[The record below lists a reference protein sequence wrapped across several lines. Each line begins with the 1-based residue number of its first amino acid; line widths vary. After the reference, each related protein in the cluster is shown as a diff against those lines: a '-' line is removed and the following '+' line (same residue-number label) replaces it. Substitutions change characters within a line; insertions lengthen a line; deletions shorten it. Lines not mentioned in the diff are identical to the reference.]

1 MRSQSLIGVRPLLV
15 QGHAPTGAIRP
26 RTSRPRT
33 SIPAPS
39 TNFIGRAAVTQ
50 GVLRTIQRPG
60 HAGAVVV
67 GAAGIGKTAVLQ
79 HIQRAL
85 PDASIIRVR
94 GMQNSASFPYRALSF
109 LLSELPMDVTEHPP
123 LVFHAVSALLKEE
136 AGGRRVVLAVDNAEY
151 LDQESASLIG
161 QLVASGRARVVMTV
175 TDFAHADPV
184 FMAMWRHGSLERFE
198 LLAFT
203 FDETRQFIETEL
215 GAPVSR
221 EAVEKLW
228 SLGGGNLQLTRAA
241 MRGLVQRGV
250 LSRRGEAWV
259 LLPWRSVP
267 GAGVINGSSSLRCLS
282 GDQRRIV
289 NLLALTGPIAWADLI
304 QAAEAEDL
312 DRLQDA
318 GVLVVRSESE
328 TVVSFAQPGFPDSV
342 TETITKEEAAA
353 LYNRV
358 ATLPDARRRLEAD
371 AARHV
376 GWRMK
381 AGLAVTEEDAVRA
394 ASALNTT
401 GDYTGV
407 LDLVQRLQDSTPSA
421 RLAYE
426 GLLAALG
433 AGNLTAAT
441 TYAAR
446 LRAAERTLDPELW
459 TKYKIS
465 ESRYR
470 RMRAMGDPAEPLRE
484 IAVRLKALAGGRHGK
499 VADHQPDLMRLHR
512 MLVAATADLA
522 SFNGQYRT
530 NLSTLPAYVDMNL
543 LDSSSREDREFQ
555 VAVQSLLLEA
565 QAAVNRQFA
574 AADLAESLAHS
585 LMHLDVSYPIA
596 DQALLRVEIA
606 FLVAGGWSDGA
617 RLLAEVSRSSGRWSF
632 RLGSLAQLSEGMV
645 LLAQDRHR
653 DAVRLLVSVV
663 EQLRIADPHGLLP
676 IAAAAL
682 TYCHSQSS
690 DIGQMITHLPLSEPG
705 RSSSWFIRRAASHF
719 QLMATTGIE
728 SRSDAARR
736 FHERAHDDLSIG
748 ASMWALV
755 ALSSAVRLGRHEAV
769 DDLARVAREL
779 EGPLAAICM
788 SYAEGLA
795 TGAMHL
801 LVDAMEGAVA
811 TGNHR
816 FAMDIAQSG
825 IKAATRAE
833 DKAGLRLVQ
842 RRLRELVPD
851 SSYFAASGGNLDLLT
866 PREREVAALAAGGTS
881 NRGIAEILFV
891 SVRTVEGH
899 LYQVYSKLNVGT
911 RAELAEIVPMES
923 AP

>member
-1 MRSQSLIGVRPLLV
+1 MRSQSFIGVRPFVV
-15 QGHAPTGAIRP
+15 QGLAPTGAIRP
-26 RTSRPRT
+26 PVSIEAPR
-33 SIPAPS
+33 A
-39 TNFIGRAAVTQ
+39 NFIGRAAVTQ
-50 GVLRTIQRPG
+50 GVLHAILQPG

-79 HIQRAL
+79 HIQRSL

-94 GMQNSASFPYRALSF
+94 GLQNSASFPYRALSF
-109 LLSELPMDVTEHPP
+109 LLSELSTDVTEHPA
-123 LVFHAVSALLKEE
+123 LVFHAISALLTEE
-136 AGGRRVVLAVDNAEY
+136 AGGRSVVLAVDNAEY

-161 QLVASGRARVVMTV
+161 QLVASGRARVVMT
-175 TDFAHADPV
+175 TADFAHADPV
-184 FMAMWRHGSLERFE
+184 FMAMWRLGSLVRFE

-203 FDETRQFIETEL
+203 FDETSQFIETEL

-259 LLPWRSVP
+259 LLPWTWAL
-267 GAGVINGSSSLRCLS
+267 GADVISGSSLLRSLS
-282 GDQRRIV
+282 SEQRSIV
-289 NLLALTGPIAWADLI
+289 NLLVLTGPIAWADLT
-304 QAAEAEDL
+304 QTAEVEEL

-328 TVVSFAQPGFPDSV
+328 AVVSFAQPGFADSV
-342 TETITKEEAAA
+342 AEAITPEEAVK
-353 LYNRV
+353 LYNRIGS
-358 ATLPDARRRLEAD
+358 LPDARRKLEAD

-381 AGLAVTEEDAVRA
+381 AGLAVIEEDAVRA
-394 ASALNTT
+394 ASELNAA
-401 GDYTGV
+401 GDYIGV
-407 LDLVQRLQDSTPSA
+407 LDLVQRLQDRTSSA

-433 AGNLTAAT
+433 AGDLEAAT
-441 TYAAR
+441 THAAH

-465 ESRYR
+465 ESKYR
-470 RMRAMGDPAEPLRE
+470 RMRAMRDPAEPLRE
-484 IAVRLKALAGGRHGK
+484 VAVRLEALTRGRHGK
-499 VADHQPDLMRLHR
+499 VADHQPDLTRLDR

-522 SFNGQYRT
+522 SFNGQYRS

-543 LDSSSREDREFQ
+543 LDSSSRGDREFQ

-565 QAAVNRQFA
+565 QAAVNEQFA
-574 AADLAESLAHS
+574 AADLAESLAHT
-585 LMHLDVSYPIA
+585 LTHLDVSYPIA
-596 DQALLRVEIA
+596 DQALVRVEIA

-617 RLLAEVSRSSGRWSF
+617 RLLAEVSRTSNRWSF

-645 LLAQDRHR
+645 LLAQDRLP
-653 DAVRLLVSVV
+653 DAARLLVPVV

-682 TYCHSQSS
+682 TYCHAQTS

-911 RAELAEIVPMES
+911 RAELAEIVPTES